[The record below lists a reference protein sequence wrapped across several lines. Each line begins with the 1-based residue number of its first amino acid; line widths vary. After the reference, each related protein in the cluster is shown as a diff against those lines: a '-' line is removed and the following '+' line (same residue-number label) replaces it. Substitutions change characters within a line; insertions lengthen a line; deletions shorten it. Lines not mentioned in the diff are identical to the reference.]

1 MRALPPVL
9 PPVLPLVLALA
20 CLGPAPALAQ
30 DAARG
35 AVLFE
40 RHCAVC
46 HGLELAG
53 DGPMAKVLAVP
64 PPDLAR
70 IAARYDGFPR
80 VGMAWKIDGR
90 DPLVSHGG
98 DMLVFGRVFGEMSTV
113 MRDGSQTILTAPEV
127 VDLVA
132 YLEAA
137 QE

>member
-1 MRALPPVL
+1 MRARALGLALMACAAPVL
-9 PPVLPLVLALA
+9 AEEGDP
-20 CLGPAPALAQ
+20 
-30 DAARG
+30 ARG

-46 HGLELAG
+46 HGLSLEG
-53 DGPMAKVLAVP
+53 DGPMAEVLTVP

-70 IAARYDGFPR
+70 IAERYGSFPR

-98 DMLVFGRVFGEMSTV
+98 EMLVFGRVFGEMSAI

-127 VDLVA
+127 VHLVA
-132 YLEAA
+132 YLEQV

>member
-1 MRALPPVL
+1 MRAAA
-9 PPVLPLVLALA
+9 LALGLA
-20 CLGPAPALAQ
+20 CLGAGTALAQ

-53 DGPMAKVLAVP
+53 DGPMAEVLVVP
-64 PPDLAR
+64 PPDLTR
-70 IAARYDGFPR
+70 IAERYDGFPR
-80 VGMAWKIDGR
+80 VGMVWKIDGR

-98 DMLVFGRVFGEMSTV
+98 DMLVFGRVFGEMSTI
-113 MRDGSQTILTAPEV
+113 MRDASQTILTAPEV

-132 YLEAA
+132 FLERM

>member
-1 MRALPPVL
+1 MRGLALA
-9 PPVLPLVLALA
+9 LVLASG
-20 CLGPAPALAQ
+20 LGAPAIAEPG

-35 AVLFE
+35 ALLFE

-46 HGLELAG
+46 HGLDLRG
-53 DGPMAKVLAVP
+53 DGPMADILAVP
-64 PPDLAR
+64 PPDLR
-70 IAARYDGFPR
+70 GIAARHDGFPR

-127 VDLVA
+127 ADLVA
-132 YLEAA
+132 YLETV
-137 QE
+137 QD